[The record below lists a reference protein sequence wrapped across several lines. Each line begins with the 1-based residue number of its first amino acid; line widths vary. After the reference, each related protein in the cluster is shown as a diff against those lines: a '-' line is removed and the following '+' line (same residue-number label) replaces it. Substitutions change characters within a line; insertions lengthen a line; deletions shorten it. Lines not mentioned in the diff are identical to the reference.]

1 MSEADLKRRI
11 LTEVQ
16 DELAAI
22 EQAVEA
28 NLTPHVALAREVA
41 GHLLFAG
48 GKRLRPLL
56 MVLGSRLC
64 GYRGGYDV
72 TFSTIFEYIH
82 AATLLH
88 DDVID
93 GGTLRRGRPAA
104 HRLWDPSVVVLTGD
118 FLLARA
124 LSIAARAG
132 RLRILEVVANVTE
145 EMAQG
150 EILQLQRKGHLDL
163 TREEYLR
170 IIRCKTAVL
179 FEGACR
185 VSALLADAPAAAE
198 EALSR
203 YGHQLG
209 LAFQMADDLL
219 DYTEDSGALGKVPG
233 ADLRE
238 GKLTLPVIHALARA
252 SAADR
257 QAMVAIIR
265 QADFSAATFAALVA
279 LLQRYDGIGH
289 TRRQAAA
296 HIAEA
301 KAALAFF
308 PSSRAR
314 GILMDIADF
323 ALRRTS

>member
-11 LTEVQ
+11 LAEVQ

-22 EQAVEA
+22 EDALEA
-28 NLTPHVALAREVA
+28 NLTPHVGLVRAIA

-56 MVLGSRLC
+56 MVLCARLC
-64 GYRGGYDV
+64 GYRGTYDIP
-72 TFSTIFEYIH
+72 FSTIFEYLH
-82 AATLLH
+82 VATLLH

-93 GGTLRRGRPAA
+93 GGTVRRGRPAA
-104 HRLWDPSVVVLTGD
+104 HRIWNPPAVVLTGD

-124 LSIAARAG
+124 LSIATRTG
-132 RLRILEVVANVTE
+132 RVRILEVVAKVTE

-150 EILQLQRKGHLDL
+150 EILQLQRKGKPDL

-185 VSALLADAPAAAE
+185 VSAILADAPGEAEAALAD
-198 EALSR
+198 
-203 YGHQLG
+203 YGHCTG

-219 DYTEDSGALGKVPG
+219 DYTEDGAALGKVPG

-238 GKLTLPVIHALARA
+238 GKLTLPVIHALEQAPE
-252 SAADR
+252 ADR
-257 QAMVAIIR
+257 RAMVEIIT
-265 QADFSAATFAALVA
+265 QDDFSAESFAALLN
-279 LLQRYDGIGH
+279 LLERNDGIGY

-296 HIAEA
+296 QVGKA
-301 KAALAFF
+301 KEALAFF
-308 PSSRAR
+308 PDSNVR
-314 GILMDIADF
+314 GILMDIADYT
-323 ALRRTS
+323 LMRRS

>member
-1 MSEADLKRRI
+1 MSEVDLKRRI
-11 LTEVQ
+11 LAEVQ
-16 DELAAI
+16 EELTAIEAAI
-22 EQAVEA
+22 EA
-28 NLTPHVALAREVA
+28 NLTPHADLAREIA

-64 GYRGGYDV
+64 GYQGGYDV

-93 GGTLRRGRPAA
+93 GGTLRRGRPTA
-104 HRLWDPSVVVLTGD
+104 HRIWEPPAVVLTGD

-132 RLRILEVVANVTE
+132 RLRILEVVAGVTE

-163 TREEYLR
+163 TRDEYLR

-185 VSALLADAPAAAE
+185 VSALLADAPAGAE

-203 YGHQLG
+203 YGHHLG

-219 DYTEDSGALGKVPG
+219 DYTEDSTALGKVPG

-238 GKLTLPVIHALARA
+238 GKLTLPVIQALARA
-252 SAADR
+252 SEADR
-257 QAMVAIIR
+257 QKMVEIITR
-265 QADFSAATFAALVA
+265 ADFSTETFKGLVS
-279 LLQRYDGIGH
+279 LLHRYDGIED
-289 TRRQAAA
+289 TRRQAAM
-296 HIAEA
+296 EVSQA
-301 KAALAFF
+301 KAALGFF
-308 PSSRAR
+308 PDSRVR

-323 ALRRTS
+323 TLSRTS

>member
-22 EQAVEA
+22 EQAIET
-28 NLTPHVALAREVA
+28 NLTPHVELAREIA

-56 MVLGSRLC
+56 MVLCSRLC
-64 GYRGGYDV
+64 GYRGTYDV

-93 GGTLRRGRPAA
+93 GGRLRRGRPTA
-104 HRLWDPSVVVLTGD
+104 HRIWDPAAVVLTGD
-118 FLLARA
+118 FLLSRA

-163 TREEYLR
+163 SRDEYLR

-185 VSALLADAPAAAE
+185 VSALLADASAGAEAA
-198 EALSR
+198 LGS
-203 YGHQLG
+203 YGHHLG
-209 LAFQMADDLL
+209 MAFQMADDLL
-219 DYTEDSGALGKVPG
+219 DYTEDSTALGKMPG

-252 SAADR
+252 SEADR
-257 QAMVAIIR
+257 QTVVGIIE
-265 QADFSAATFAALVA
+265 QADFSTEAFAGLVSLLHRYQGIEDTRHQAATEVSK
-279 LLQRYDGIGH
+279 
-289 TRRQAAA
+289 
-296 HIAEA
+296 A
-301 KAALAFF
+301 KEALAFF
-308 PSSRAR
+308 PESRVR
-314 GILMDIADF
+314 RILMDIADY
-323 ALRRTS
+323 ALIRKS

>member
-1 MSEADLKRRI
+1 MSEADLKQRI
-11 LTEVQ
+11 LTEVR

-22 EQAVEA
+22 EQAIEA
-28 NLTPHVALAREVA
+28 NLTPHVELAREIA

-56 MVLGSRLC
+56 MVLCSRLC
-64 GYRGGYDV
+64 GYQGGYDV

-93 GGTLRRGRPAA
+93 GGTLRRGHPTA
-104 HRLWDPSVVVLTGD
+104 HRIWNPSAVVLTGD

-163 TREEYLR
+163 TRDEYLR

-185 VSALLADAPAAAE
+185 VSALLADAPTGAE
-198 EALSR
+198 EALGR
-203 YGHQLG
+203 YGHHLG

-219 DYTEDSGALGKVPG
+219 DYTEDSAALGKMPG

-252 SAADR
+252 SETDR
-257 QAMVAIIR
+257 QTMVGIIER
-265 QADFSAATFAALVA
+265 GDFSATTFAGLVS
-279 LLQRYDGIGH
+279 LLHRYGGIDD
-289 TRRQAAA
+289 TRRQAAM
-296 HIAEA
+296 EVSRA
-301 KAALAFF
+301 KEALAFF
-308 PSSRAR
+308 PDSRGR
-314 GILMDIADF
+314 RILMDIADY
-323 ALRRTS
+323 ALIRKS